1 MKFILFAYLQEHDI
15 LQRTYHRW
23 TRANMSGS
31 VLFCYPPLIYP
42 PRLNLYLLCRL
53 SFMGRRLFYP
63 YMKIIDAFYENHSF
77 YVCRFLWYTKT
88 ISEGFRYI
96 SLRVP

>member
-1 MKFILFAYLQEHDI
+1 MLHWLCMQVFADPPCG
-15 LQRTYHRW
+15 T
-23 TRANMSGS
+23 ASGS
-31 VLFCYPPLIYP
+31 YRPQCAAPYPPLIYP

-53 SFMGRRLFYP
+53 SSMGRRHFYP
-63 YMKIIDAFYENHSF
+63 YMKIIHAFYENHVF
-77 YVCRFLWYTKT
+77 YVRRLLWYTKT

>member
-1 MKFILFAYLQEHDI
+1 MPD
-15 LQRTYHRW
+15 
-23 TRANMSGS
+23 S

-42 PRLNLYLLCRL
+42 PTAEPFPPL
-53 SFMGRRLFYP
+53 SPVLHGQTSFYP
-63 YMKIIDAFYENHSF
+63 YMKIIHVFYENHSF